1 MSWHGCAGRQWRES
15 GSACLSGNW
24 HLAGHCRIG
33 STGQRWPDPV
43 PVLVEDQKDER
54 PDDRQS
60 QHGQCGPQPV
70 TAQRLAAHL
79 AEISTTAIQRATRM
93 AAYATGYGLE
103 LATFGANA
111 LPL

>member
-1 MSWHGCAGRQWRES
+1 MAGP
-15 GSACLSGNW
+15 
-24 HLAGHCRIG
+24 CRIEP
-33 STGQRWPDPV
+33 TGQRWLDPV
-43 PVLVEDQKDER
+43 PVLVEDQKGEN

-79 AEISTTAIQRATRM
+79 AKISTTAIQRATRT
-93 AAYATGYGLE
+93 AAYATGHGLE
-103 LATFGANA
+103 LATFSANA